1 MGDNTQ
7 VKEDREEDLKETLRF
22 PSPNNKNIIFFTTLL
37 TDRRTKST
45 QSFLEKTEQM
55 LLRLQEVKSV
65 DVPA

>member
-7 VKEDREEDLKETLRF
+7 VKEDREEHLKETLRF
-22 PSPNNKNIIFFTTLL
+22 PSPNKNIIFFTTLL
-37 TDRRTKST
+37 TDRQTKST